1 MDEPMETP
9 RGLGA
14 QILNVAAVLTLT
26 ALKVPRY
33 QRAFTWGEREVRQLI
48 RDLWQAFERGAAF
61 YFIGQIVL
69 VRNGGKLEVS
79 DGQQRLTTLTMII
92 AYVRDRLQASAQHY
106 QFFVLDGDKPR
117 LTVREDD
124 VNFFRGF
131 VQESGQMAA
140 LAQHAET
147 GVDSKDQMIIAA
159 RTIANELTQIGN
171 EDLDKFMN
179 YVLRCCTL
187 NGVIAEERGCAQ
199 TVFAALNI
207 TGSPLSG
214 ADVIKSDLIENSG
227 LSDADADAAAR
238 AWEDVED
245 MFRRED
251 FARLLELMPF
261 LLTGEHII
269 APGDLGAF
277 RAAVE
282 RAGGARKFLF
292 EQMPRYAEALRA
304 ILTCSIDCGAAS
316 ADVNRRVHLM
326 KQVERWDWAPAAIAF
341 IATYEA
347 GEDCRRAERFFQAL
361 DRFVFACELSAI
373 ENRSQTKRYEK
384 VVAEVRARSAF
395 ESGGKALALSEAEH
409 GRLVAALNR
418 SRKRDRQR
426 RLLLIRVEGAL
437 EGGRLLTMRDDIEV
451 EHIMPKSADPWWEA
465 RFPDPALRAEF
476 CHLIGNLTLV
486 THDQNRRADRK
497 SYPEKYDVYF
507 KTVGAPVHALT
518 ESLRDV
524 SEFTAQIIDGRHE
537 ALVHRLIKD
546 WGMASDKD

>member
-14 QILNVAAVLTLT
+14 QILNVAAVLTLMP
-26 ALKVPRY
+26 LKVPRY

-92 AYVRDRLQASAQHY
+92 AYVRDRLQARAQHY
-106 QFFVLDGDKPR
+106 QHFVLEGDQPR

-124 VNFFRGF
+124 INFFRGF
-131 VQESGQMAA
+131 VQERGQMAA
-140 LAQHAET
+140 LAQHTET
-147 GVDSKDQMIIAA
+147 GVDSKDQMIVAA
-159 RTIANELTQIGN
+159 RTVANELTQIGN
-171 EDLDKFMN
+171 DELDRFMT

-187 NGVIAEERGCAQ
+187 NGVLAEERGCAQ

-227 LSDADADAAAR
+227 LSDAEADAAAR
-238 AWEDVED
+238 GWEAVED

-261 LLTGEHII
+261 LLTGAHVV

-277 RAAVE
+277 RAAVD
-282 RAGGARKFLF
+282 RAGGVRKFLF
-292 EQMPRYAEALRA
+292 EQLPRYAEALRA
-304 ILTCSIDCGAAS
+304 ILTCSVDCGRAS
-316 ADVNRRVHLM
+316 ADVNRRIHLM

-341 IATYEA
+341 IAMYD
-347 GEDCRRAERFFQAL
+347 GDHRRAERFFQAL
-361 DRFVFACELSAI
+361 DRFAYACELSAI
-373 ENRSQTKRYEK
+373 ENRGQTKRYEN
-384 VVAEVRARSAF
+384 VVAEVRAKSAF
-395 ESGGKALALSEAEH
+395 ENGGKALALSEAEH

-426 RLLLIRVEGAL
+426 RLLLIRIEGAM
-437 EGGRLLTMRDDIEV
+437 ESGHLLSMTDDIEA
-451 EHIMPKSADPWWEA
+451 EHIMPKSNEAWWEA
-465 RFPDPALRAEF
+465 RFPDSTLRAEF
-476 CHLIGNLTLV
+476 CHLVGNLTLV
-486 THDQNRRADRK
+486 THHQNRLADRK
-497 SYPEKYDVYF
+497 SWPEKHDIYF
-507 KTVGAPVHALT
+507 NTEGAPVHQIT
-518 ESLRDV
+518 EALRDV
-524 SEFTAQIIDGRHE
+524 KEFTAQTIDARHE
-537 ALVHRLIKD
+537 KLVYQLFKD
-546 WGMASDKD
+546 WGMTSEKD

>member
-14 QILNVAAVLTLT
+14 QILNLAAVLTLT

-48 RDLWQAFERGAAF
+48 RDLWQAFERDAAF

-79 DGQQRLTTLTMII
+79 DGQQRLTTLSMII
-92 AYVRDRLQASAQHY
+92 AYVRDRLQARAQHY
-106 QFFVLDGDKPR
+106 QFFVLEGDQPR

-124 VNFFRGF
+124 INFFRGF
-131 VQESGQMAA
+131 VQEAGQMAA
-140 LAQHAET
+140 LAQHSET
-147 GVDSKDQMIIAA
+147 GVDSKDQMIAAA
-159 RTIANELTQIGN
+159 RTIANELSQIGN
-171 EDLDKFMN
+171 EELDKFMG

-187 NGVIAEERGCAQ
+187 NAVIADERGCAQ

-227 LSDADADAAAR
+227 LSDTEADAAAR
-238 AWEDVED
+238 AWEAVED

-277 RAAVE
+277 RAAVQ
-282 RAGGARKFLF
+282 RAGGVRTFLF
-292 EQMPRYAEALRA
+292 EQLPLYAEALRA
-304 ILTCSIDCGAAS
+304 ILSCSINCGPAS
-316 ADVNRRVHLM
+316 ETVNRRVHLM

-341 IATYEA
+341 IATYD
-347 GEDCRRAERFFQAL
+347 GDHQRAERFFQAL
-361 DRFVFACELSAI
+361 DRFVFGCEFSVI

-384 VVAEVRARSAF
+384 VVAEVRAKSAF
-395 ESGGKALALSEAEH
+395 HDGGEALALRDAEH
-409 GRLVAALNR
+409 GKFVAAMNR
-418 SRKRDRQR
+418 SRRRDRQR
-426 RLLLIRVEGAL
+426 RLLLIRIEGAIP
-437 EGGRLLTMRDDIEV
+437 GGHLLSMTDDVEV
-451 EHIMPKSADPWWEA
+451 EHVMPKANHAWWEA
-465 RFPDPALRAEF
+465 RIPDAALRAEF
-476 CHLIGNLTLV
+476 CNLIGNQTLV
-486 THDQNRRADRK
+486 THEQNKLADRRP
-497 SYPEKYDVYF
+497 YPEKYQVYF
-507 KTVGAPVHALT
+507 NTRGAPVHALT
-518 ESLRDV
+518 EMLRPV
-524 SEFTAQIIDGRHE
+524 KEYTVQVIDGRHE
-537 ALVHRLIKD
+537 KLVHTLFKD
-546 WGMASDKD
+546 WGMTSDKD